1 MMSTYIDC
9 LGTISTMAKAVML
22 FLAESVSMEGSIDA
36 LRIEGHQ
43 GLAFGLHV
51 LKWWNRTVVMSLV
64 YIGSNLV

>member
-1 MMSTYIDC
+1 MSTYIDC

-51 LKWWNRTVVMSLV
+51 LK
-64 YIGSNLV
+64 

>member
-1 MMSTYIDC
+1 MLITYIDC

-51 LKWWNRTVVMSLV
+51 LK
-64 YIGSNLV
+64 

>member
-1 MMSTYIDC
+1 MSTYIDC

-51 LKWWNRTVVMSLV
+51 LKWWNTNISIKL
-64 YIGSNLV
+64 

>member
-1 MMSTYIDC
+1 MLSTYIDC

-43 GLAFGLHV
+43 GLPFGLHV
-51 LKWWNRTVVMSLV
+51 LK
-64 YIGSNLV
+64 

>member
-43 GLAFGLHV
+43 GLPFGLHV